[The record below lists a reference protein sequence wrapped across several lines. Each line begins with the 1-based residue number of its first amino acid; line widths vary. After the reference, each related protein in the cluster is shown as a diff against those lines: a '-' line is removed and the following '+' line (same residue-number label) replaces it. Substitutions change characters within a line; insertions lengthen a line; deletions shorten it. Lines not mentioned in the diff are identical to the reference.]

1 MARHRR
7 GPRSNPPRNFSQ
19 TSEED
24 RRDRGSDSKP
34 SLAPAPCPLYA
45 LCPPLVQGPSTP
57 PAGWAP
63 APAPAVQTS
72 SSSGNSDREQTS
84 AAASSA
90 SPAPS
95 ASSRGSRPPLV
106 GPDRTCGDSGGW
118 AGPAWAVRLYAGA
131 LPPSVRPLPL
141 HVRGQRGKPRARCP
155 RTRVGHGTPTRALA
169 RTSPARRGARSGPRR
184 QAGTAAYLGMV
195 EVEQQSKAPM
205 HPREQKVHGFG
216 GPAGAGAARAPSPAR
231 AAGWPALLRA
241 QEGSSSSPSRGWG
254 QGLGRARGW
263 STVCAHSRLTGP

>member
-1 MARHRR
+1 MARQRR

-141 HVRGQRGKPRARCP
+141 HVRGQGGSRAPGAQGPAWGTEPPRARSHARP
-155 RTRVGHGTPTRALA
+155 QPGEALA
-169 RTSPARRGARSGPRR
+169 
-184 QAGTAAYLGMV
+184 
-195 EVEQQSKAPM
+195 
-205 HPREQKVHGFG
+205 
-216 GPAGAGAARAPSPAR
+216 AARGVRRAP
-231 AAGWPALLRA
+231 
-241 QEGSSSSPSRGWG
+241 
-254 QGLGRARGW
+254 
-263 STVCAHSRLTGP
+263 RLTLAWWR